1 MSKKLRL
8 ISFYLLLSFSFSVF
22 PLPTFLTLDARAETI
37 WQEIELNSEPTNSG
51 WYRMSAWYQNTG
63 DANTS
68 STLKINYYF
77 PSSEIKQIFSYDEKT
92 KKWDSW
98 SSSDNNLN
106 AVTATVS
113 GEKKFALFIK
123 PSTMSTGKASWY
135 SYKKGLF
142 AASPDF
148 PKGTKLKVT
157 NLANNKS
164 VEITVN
170 DYGPNRKIHPD
181 RAIDLDVV
189 AFEKIA
195 SKSAGVIKVK
205 VEPVASAKAA
215 AVVTTTEKPK
225 TETTNP
231 DKKPTVSAKQP
242 EVNATSAIAVWEK
255 SNKVAYQKEID
266 KKLPL
271 ASLTK
276 IVAMK
281 VFLDTGTSMDKVV
294 TYKKADENYN
304 YEYCHPWESARLT
317 VKEGETMKV
326 KDLMYSAL
334 VGSANNAV
342 ESLVRASGLS
352 RQDFIAKMNSTV
364 KKWGAKNTNFVEP
377 TGLSPENVS
386 SVSDYVIITEEAF
399 KDATLQKIATT
410 KTYSFS
416 TINTKKLHNL
426 KNTSKIIQN
435 SNYNITA
442 SKTGYLNE
450 AGYCLMSRIK
460 IGNDNLIVIVF
471 GAPTSAATVEN
482 TKKIV
487 EFATA
492 K

>member
-8 ISFYLLLSFSFSVF
+8 ISFYLLLSFSFSLL
-22 PLPTFLTLDARAETI
+22 PLPASNVYAETV
-37 WQEIELNSEPTNSG
+37 WREVEINSEPTNSG
-51 WYRMSAWYQNTG
+51 WQRMSPWYENTG
-63 DANTS
+63 GADTS
-68 STLKINYYF
+68 SLIKINYYF
-77 PSSEIKQIFSYDEKT
+77 PSTEIKQIFSYDEKT

-98 SSSDNNLN
+98 SSTDNNLN
-106 AVTATVS
+106 LVSATVS
-113 GEKKFALFIK
+113 GTKKFALFIK
-123 PSTMSTGKASWY
+123 ANTMSVGKASWY

-195 SKSAGVIKVK
+195 SKGAGIIKVK
-205 VEPVASAKAA
+205 IEPLATAIVTT
-215 AVVTTTEKPK
+215 VVTVPSDPKPEIEKP
-225 TETTNP
+225 E
-231 DKKPTVSAKQP
+231 VIAKQP
-242 EVNATSAIAVWEK
+242 EINATSAIAIWEK
-255 SNKVAYQKEID
+255 ENKVAYQKEID
-266 KKLPL
+266 KKLPI

-281 VFLDTGTSMDKVV
+281 VFLETGTSMNKIV
-294 TYKKADENYN
+294 TYKKADENFN
-304 YEYCHPWESARLT
+304 YEYCKPWESARLT
-317 VKEGETMKV
+317 VKEGETMTV

-334 VGSANNAV
+334 VGSANNAI

-364 KKWGAKNTNFVEP
+364 KKWGAKNTKFVEP
-377 TGLSPENVS
+377 TGLSPDNMS
-386 SVSDYVIITEEAF
+386 SVSDYAIITEEAF
-399 KDATLQKIATT
+399 KDETLQKIATT

-416 TINTKKLHNL
+416 TINTKKKHNL
-426 KNTSKIIQN
+426 KNTSKIIQAN
-435 SNYNITA
+435 TYNITA
-442 SKTGYLNE
+442 SKTGYLHE
-450 AGYCLMSRIK
+450 AGYCLMSRVK
-460 IGNDNLIVIVF
+460 VGSDNLIVIVL
-471 GAPTSAATVEN
+471 GSPNSAASVES
-482 TKKIV
+482 TKKII